1 MTQTTG
7 LTLEH
12 IALPGIDCAYFD
24 VGSGPAVLGIHGSG
38 PGASA
43 ISTWRGNVPALVGNH
58 RVIGIDLAGF
68 GASTTTGDVPYT
80 VPTWAQQCFA
90 LLDALGIDEVSLI
103 GNSLGGR
110 ISMEMAL
117 MQPARMQK
125 LVLMG
130 SGGLLVEPTPALRA
144 LREYTPSFE
153 NMQRLVT
160 ECFLF
165 DPALASDALVR
176 ERYDASEKTFATYKG
191 MFTADRSGMVLTPE
205 AIASIATPSLVVHGR
220 DDKVIPPENGVQISR
235 LLNDADLHVFARCG
249 HWAQFERRADFNT
262 LVAAFLA

>member
-1 MTQTTG
+1 MTQTMD
-7 LTLEH
+7 LTLKH
-12 IALPGIDCAYFD
+12 VTLPGVECAYFD
-24 VGSGPAVLGIHGSG
+24 EGSGPVVLCIHGSG

-43 ISTWRGNVPALVGNH
+43 VSTWRNNVPALAGTH
-58 RVIGIDLAGF
+58 RVIGLDLVGF
-68 GASTTTGDVPYT
+68 GASTAIGDVPYT

-90 LLDALGIDEVSLI
+90 LLDALGIDTVSPV

-110 ISMEMAL
+110 IAMEMAL
-117 MQPARMQK
+117 MKPARMDK

-160 ECFLF
+160 DCFLY
-165 DPALASDALVR
+165 DATLASDALVR

-191 MFTADRSGMVLTPE
+191 MFTADRSGMVLTHE
-205 AIASIATPSLVVHGR
+205 AIASIAAPSLVIHGR

-235 LLNDADLHVFARCG
+235 LLADADLHVFARCG
-249 HWAQFERRADFNT
+249 HWAQFERKTDFNT
-262 LVAAFLA
+262 LVASFLT